1 MPLFPV
7 AGPLADAGGD
17 DTTSDESRLRFE
29 SLRTVVQSASEGG
42 PLFRKCLTTKH
53 SNFKHFQTMTP
64 GDSVPERCLVLA
76 ALLMILLLLFTN
88 VLRKVDPLEG

>member
-1 MPLFPV
+1 MLVVTILPLMKAAYASNHFE
-7 AGPLADAGGD
+7 PLCKVRVKVGHC
-17 DTTSDESRLRFE
+17 SENV
-29 SLRTVVQSASEGG
+29 SL
-42 PLFRKCLTTKH
+42 TKH

>member
-42 PLFRKCLTTKH
+42 PLFRKCLTDQT
-53 SNFKHFQTMTP
+53 FKLQTFP
-64 GDSVPERCLVLA
+64 DDDSW
-76 ALLMILLLLFTN
+76 
-88 VLRKVDPLEG
+88 